1 MQDLRHDEVHTVFLA
16 QGFSSVAVLQEGFSR
31 EVCFSSVVAQITD
44 TRDRL
49 YHLHHMEVIQSQ
61 AVSALEPDSLRTDS
75 PNHLGQILT
84 EAPLSI
90 ITKPS

>member
-1 MQDLRHDEVHTVFLA
+1 MQDLRLDEVHTVFLA

-61 AVSALEPDSLRTDS
+61 AVSALEPD
-75 PNHLGQILT
+75 LT
-84 EAPLSI
+84 LSVI
-90 ITKPS
+90 SECSSVRS